1 MTLDERNDT
10 LVSIQ
15 TTVEDMHHRLFGNG
29 QPGIITIQDN
39 RLKELEADRNKVLG
53 AVKLMRF
60 VAIIVPLIVAGTEGY
75 RAWTATQ
82 PLHTPNVP
90 VITFPKER

>member
-1 MTLDERNDT
+1 MNAEESKVLTQIE
-10 LVSIQ
+10 
-15 TTVEDMHHRLFGNG
+15 TTVNDMHHRLFGNG
-29 QPGIITIQDN
+29 QPGIITLQDN

-53 AVKLMRF
+53 AVKLVRF
-60 VAIIVPLIVAGTEGY
+60 LAIILPLLVAGTEGY
-75 RAWTATQ
+75 RAWAATQ